1 MPFFSNNKF
10 FLKKTPL
17 RKSSF
22 PKRNGFD
29 QNEELKFEIDKIK
42 LNIGDLQSVF
52 EDGEWI
58 PGKIKSFFL

>member
-10 FLKKTPL
+10 SSKKIPH
-17 RKSSF
+17 RKSCF
-22 PKRNGFD
+22 PKRKD
-29 QNEELKFEIDKIK
+29 SEQNEELKFEIDKIK

-58 PGKIKSFFL
+58 PGK

>member
-10 FLKKTPL
+10 SSKKIPH
-17 RKSSF
+17 RKSTF
-22 PKRNGFD
+22 PKRKD
-29 QNEELKFEIDKIK
+29 SEPNEDLKFEIDKIK

-58 PGKIKSFFL
+58 PGNYFNT